1 MKSECPLHRGPIQ
14 DGSGELPGG
23 VLGHR
28 TVVVD
33 LVTAA
38 HSRGHSRSHSRGT
51 AVRQGEL
58 EEGRNLSALRPGLRR
73 RMKARVPEWP
83 VSPPLSFFS
92 GKEPG

>member
-1 MKSECPLHRGPIQ
+1 MGDQSKMGLESCLVEFW
-14 DGSGELPGG
+14 
-23 VLGHR
+23 VR

-58 EEGRNLSALRPGLRR
+58 EEGRNLGALSPGLRR
-73 RMKARVPEWP
+73 RMKA
-83 VSPPLSFFS
+83 
-92 GKEPG
+92 